1 MKIYLPFDFQQNE
14 LMFMRRAG
22 YHQFNDY
29 NSGNT
34 SYIRR
39 LSDGF
44 YPRFHVYIQTDKD
57 NRTSINLHLDQKK
70 SSYAGAHA
78 HSADYDGPVVE
89 TEGKRLQGLIDN
101 QMHNQ
106 QQLRSDA
113 VEEEKKGFWQKIFG

>member
-1 MKIYLPFDFQQNE
+1 MRIYLPFDFQQNE
-14 LMFMRRAG
+14 LIFMRRAG

-44 YPRFHVYIQTDKD
+44 YPRFHVYIETDKD

-70 SSYAGAHA
+70 PSYAGAHA
-78 HSADYDGPVVE
+78 HSADYDGSAVE

-101 QMHNQ
+101 QIHNQ
-106 QQLRSDA
+106 QQTNQVDSQ
-113 VEEEKKGFWQKIFG
+113 ENKSFWQKIFG